1 MKPRIRPLAFLAPVL
16 ALAHPMGNFSVS
28 HYSRIEVTAPGGAA
42 IRYVLDLAE
51 IPTFELLQQ
60 WRMDAS
66 GPRAELER
74 HAADQ
79 ARQWAGNLKIELDG
93 RAVKPQFERASMVLD
108 KGAGGMAILRVIAEL
123 RVQGAPGKAAGGCS
137 LRYQDGNFPD
147 RAGWK
152 EIVIVAGAGTVLDRA
167 SPAGTDRSH
176 ELTAYP
182 QDPLVAPLQD
192 VAAAVSWQSSAPVPT
207 ETAAATTGLP
217 PTGGTAGA
225 ASKPGGAPEDT
236 AAALLPQAGAA
247 AGAATTTG
255 AALQAPAAAT
265 GPLSGATAPATA
277 DVAPQ
282 GSAATE
288 PLSAGAA
295 AQPGQTAPGMVV
307 RGDYLSKLL
316 HQGEIGWGMMLV
328 GMVVAFGLGSI
339 HALSPGHGKTIVA
352 AYLVG
357 ARGTARHALFLGGM
371 VTFTHTITVF
381 FLGLVTLFLSRYV
394 LPERIYPVLGAISGA
409 SIVWIGA
416 TLLYKRIRVAFGG
429 SGVHFHP
436 HPHGHDHDHHHPHTH
451 EHGGLVH
458 DHGDGHVHS
467 HVPEGDISLG
477 SLVALGASGG
487 LVPCPSALVLLLSSV
502 ALGRV
507 GLGLTLLVAFSA
519 GLAVVLSGIGLVVL
533 YAKNLLPDSQ
543 KTARHALF
551 RYLPVASA
559 AVIVCAGILMTGVA
573 LGVIRPLAGV

>member
-1 MKPRIRPLAFLAPVL
+1 MKPRIRLLAFLAPAL

-28 HYSRIEVTAPGGAA
+28 HYSRITVTGRGAE

-51 IPTFELLQQ
+51 IPTFQLLQQ
-60 WRMDAS
+60 WQLDS
-66 GPRAELER
+66 TSPREELER
-74 HAADQ
+74 HAAAQ
-79 ARQWAGNLKIELDG
+79 AREWAGNLKIELAG
-93 RAVKPQFERASMVLD
+93 RAVKPRFERATMVMD

-123 RVQGAPGKAAGGCS
+123 QVEGAGSGRSPTS
-137 LRYQDGNFPD
+137 LRYADANFPD

-152 EIVIVAGAGTVLDRA
+152 EIVIVAGTDAAIDQA
-167 SPAGTDRSH
+167 SPLGSDRSH

-182 QDPLVAPLQD
+182 QDPLLAPPQD
-192 VAAAVSWQSSAPVPT
+192 LMATVSWRSTAPIPT
-207 ETAAATTGLP
+207 ETAAVPAVP
-217 PTGGTAGA
+217 
-225 ASKPGGAPEDT
+225 APE
-236 AAALLPQAGAA
+236 ASA
-247 AGAATTTG
+247 
-255 AALQAPAAAT
+255 APAAAVAQPEGT
-265 GPLSGATAPATA
+265 PPA
-277 DVAPQ
+277 V
-282 GSAATE
+282 
-288 PLSAGAA
+288 A
-295 AQPGQTAPGMVV
+295 AQPGQSAPGMVV
-307 RGDYLSKLL
+307 RGDYLSRLL

-357 ARGTARHALFLGGM
+357 ARGTAKHAIFLGGM
-371 VTFTHTITVF
+371 VTFTHTISVF

-394 LPERIYPVLGAISGA
+394 LPEKIYPVLGAISGA

-416 TLLYKRIRVAFGG
+416 MLLYKRIRVAFGG
-429 SGVHFHP
+429 SGVHRH
-436 HPHGHDHDHHHPHTH
+436 HHHHHPHDRKHEHGGPVH

-458 DHGDGHVHS
+458 DHGDGHMHS
-467 HVPEGDISLG
+467 HVPEGEIGMG
-477 SLVALGASGG
+477 SLIALGASGG

-519 GLAVVLSGIGLVVL
+519 GLAVVLSGIGLAVL
-533 YAKNLLPDSQ
+533 YAKNLLPDSRSR
-543 KTARHALF
+543 ARNAAF

-573 LGVIRPLAGV
+573 LGVIRPFAGV